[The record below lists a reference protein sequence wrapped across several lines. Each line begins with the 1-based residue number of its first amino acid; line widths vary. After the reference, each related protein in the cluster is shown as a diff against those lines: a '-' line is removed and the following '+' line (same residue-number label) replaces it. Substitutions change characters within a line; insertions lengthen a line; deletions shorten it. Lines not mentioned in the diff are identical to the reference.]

1 MTDRLMTVYPDN
13 TLAEVKE
20 LFEREAI
27 RHLPVIKHGTL
38 VGMISK
44 SDLNAFEKNYAFYAE
59 NEGELHTYLRNC
71 KVGKIMTKGLA
82 TLSPDALLSEALELF
97 KENIFH
103 AIPILDDGDLV
114 GIITPHDIICAL
126 SEKLIQPEL
135 NE

>member
-1 MTDRLMTVYPDN
+1 
-13 TLAEVKE
+13 
-20 LFEREAI
+20 
-27 RHLPVIKHGTL
+27 
-38 VGMISK
+38 
-44 SDLNAFEKNYAFYAE
+44 
-59 NEGELHTYLRNC
+59 
-71 KVGKIMTKGLA
+71 MTKGLA